1 MKSGRRP
8 AGFTLIELVVTVAI
22 VGVIAS
28 GALPLAEI
36 GYKRAKEQELRV
48 ALRDIRGAIDA
59 YKVAVDQGR
68 VASEPGTSGYP
79 DKLTTLVDG
88 VEDLRSP
95 EATKIY
101 FLRRLPRD
109 PFFPDPG
116 AAAEDTWGLR
126 SYVSP
131 ADDPQPGD
139 EIRYAEQAVSAA
151 RRKCARQARD

>member
-1 MKSGRRP
+1 MKSGRRSV
-8 AGFTLIELVVTVAI
+8 GFTLIELVVTVAI

-59 YKVAVDQGR
+59 YKLAVDQGR

-79 DKLTTLVDG
+79 EKLTALVNG

-95 EATKIY
+95 ETTKIY

-116 AAAEDTWGLR
+116 TAAEGTWGLR
-126 SYVSP
+126 SYASP

-139 EIRYAEQAVSAA
+139 DIFDVYSLSTAQAINGTPYRSW
-151 RRKCARQARD
+151 

>member
-139 EIRYAEQAVSAA
+139 DIFDVYSLSTAQAINGTPY
-151 RRKCARQARD
+151 RNW

>member
-1 MKSGRRP
+1 MKSGRRSV
-8 AGFTLIELVVTVAI
+8 GFTLIELVVTVAI

-48 ALRDIRGAIDA
+48 ALREIRGAIDA
-59 YKVAVDQGR
+59 YKFAGR
-68 VASEPGTSGYP
+68 VASEPGSSGYP
-79 DKLTTLVDG
+79 EKLTALVDG
-88 VEDLRSP
+88 VDDQRSP

-116 AAAEDTWGLR
+116 AAAEATWGLR
-126 SYVSP
+126 SYASP

-139 EIRYAEQAVSAA
+139 DIFDVYSLSTAQAINGTPYRSW
-151 RRKCARQARD
+151 

>member
-1 MKSGRRP
+1 MKSGRRSV
-8 AGFTLIELVVTVAI
+8 GFTLIELVVTVAI

-28 GALPLAEI
+28 GALPLAEV

-48 ALRDIRGAIDA
+48 ALREIRGAIDA
-59 YKVAVDQGR
+59 YKLAVDQGR

-79 DKLTTLVDG
+79 EKLTALVDG
-88 VEDLRSP
+88 VEDQRSP

-116 AAAEDTWGLR
+116 AAAEDTWGQR
-126 SYVSP
+126 SYASP

-139 EIRYAEQAVSAA
+139 DIFDVYSLSTAQAINGTPYRSW
-151 RRKCARQARD
+151 

>member
-1 MKSGRRP
+1 MKSGRRFV
-8 AGFTLIELVVTVAI
+8 GFTLIELVVTVAI

-36 GYKRAKEQELRV
+36 GFKRAKEQELRS
-48 ALRDIRGAIDA
+48 ALREIRGAIDA

-79 DKLTTLVDG
+79 EKLTALVDG
-88 VEDLRSP
+88 VDDQRSP

-126 SYVSP
+126 SYASS
-131 ADDPQPGD
+131 ADDPQPGGD
-139 EIRYAEQAVSAA
+139 IFDVYSLSTAQAINGTPYRSW
-151 RRKCARQARD
+151 

>member
-68 VASEPGTSGYP
+68 VASEPGTCGYP
-79 DKLTTLVDG
+79 ETLTVLVDG
-88 VEDLRSP
+88 VEDQRSP

-116 AAAEDTWGLR
+116 AAAEDTWGQR
-126 SYVSP
+126 SYASP

-139 EIRYAEQAVSAA
+139 DIFDVYSLSTAQAINGTPYRSW
-151 RRKCARQARD
+151 